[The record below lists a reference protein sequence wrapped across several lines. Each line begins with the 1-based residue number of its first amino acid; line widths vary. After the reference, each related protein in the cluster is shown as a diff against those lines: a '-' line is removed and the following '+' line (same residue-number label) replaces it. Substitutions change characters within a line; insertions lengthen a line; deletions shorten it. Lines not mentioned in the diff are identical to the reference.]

1 MLNELKVL
9 NGVMTPKFDKYN
21 NVYSVS
27 IEENVTELMLEYKA
41 NPEYY
46 VRVIGNNNLVP
57 GENVVFI
64 EVTTDEYINSY
75 QLLVYKEYTESV
87 FNVKELVSELEV
99 KKEVPEYV
107 APLISCIG
115 FLIIAMFYLL
125 LFKKKKCKRT
135 SK

>member
-46 VRVIGNNNLVP
+46 VRVVGNNNLVP
-57 GENVVFI
+57 GDNVVFI
-64 EVTTDEYINSY
+64 EVTTDEYVNSY
-75 QLLVYKEYTESV
+75 QLLVYKEYPESV

-107 APLISCIG
+107 APLIISGG
-115 FLIIAMFYLL
+115 FLIIVMFYLI
-125 LFKKKKCKRT
+125 LFKKKKTKRA

>member
-1 MLNELKVL
+1 MLNELKIL
-9 NGVMTPKFDKYN
+9 NGVMSPKFDKYN

-57 GENVVFI
+57 GDNVVFI
-64 EVTTDEYINSY
+64 EVTTDEYVNSY

-107 APLISCIG
+107 APLIISIG
-115 FLIIAMFYLL
+115 FIIIAVFYLI
-125 LFKKKKCKRT
+125 LFKKKR
-135 SK
+135 

>member
-46 VRVIGNNNLVP
+46 VRVVGNNNLVP
-57 GENVVFI
+57 GDNVVFI
-64 EVTTDEYINSY
+64 EVTTDEYVNSY

-107 APLISCIG
+107 APLIVGIG
-115 FLIIAMFYLL
+115 FLIIAVFYLI
-125 LFKKKKCKRT
+125 LFKKKKPKRA

>member
-1 MLNELKVL
+1 
-9 NGVMTPKFDKYN
+9 MTNKYN

-27 IEENVTELMLEYKA
+27 IEENVTELMLEYKT

-57 GENVVFI
+57 GDNVVFI
-64 EVTTDEYINSY
+64 EVTTDEYVNSY

-99 KKEVPEYV
+99 KKEVPEYA
-107 APLISCIG
+107 APLIISIG
-115 FLIIAMFYLL
+115 FIIIVIFYLI
-125 LFKKKKCKRT
+125 LFKKKKPKRA

>member
-46 VRVIGNNNLVP
+46 VRVVGNNNLVP
-57 GENVVFI
+57 GDNVVFI
-64 EVTTDEYINSY
+64 EVTTDEYVNSY

-87 FNVKELVSELEV
+87 FNVKELMSELEV

-107 APLISCIG
+107 APLIISIG
-115 FLIIAMFYLL
+115 FIIIAVFYLI
-125 LFKKKKCKRT
+125 LFKKKR
-135 SK
+135 

>member
-1 MLNELKVL
+1 MLNELKIL
-9 NGVMTPKFDKYN
+9 NGVMSPKFDKYN

-57 GENVVFI
+57 GDNVVFI
-64 EVTTDEYINSY
+64 EVTTDEYVNSY

-107 APLISCIG
+107 APLIISIG
-115 FLIIAMFYLL
+115 FIIIAVFYLI
-125 LFKKKKCKRT
+125 LFKKKG
-135 SK
+135 